1 MASNIGEIVAT
12 ATLDVAPF
20 QSNVG
25 RLKTY
30 LKGVDNSLK
39 AMENNFKG
47 AGKNVNNL
55 KSLLSQTGSALGS
68 YQKLLSSQSERYN
81 QLKASIGDVSAA
93 TAEQKQK
100 LVEAGASMTATA
112 AKVAELQ
119 NRYEQL
125 AKSMRQAYIDDSA
138 FTKFGKS
145 AQEIGNK
152 ISQAGQTVSG
162 FGSALTRGVTA
173 PIVAGA
179 GIVLKAAIDY
189 ESAFA
194 GVKKTVDETA
204 TVSYQKLSDG
214 IRQMAKE
221 LPASAVE
228 IANVAEVAGQLG
240 IKTEDILSFSRTM
253 IDMGESTNLSAEEA
267 ATAIAKIANIMGLTS
282 DEYSRFG
289 AAVVDL
295 GNNFATTE
303 KDIVEMTNRLA
314 AGGKL
319 AGLSTADILG
329 LATAMSSVGIEAE
342 AGGTAMTQT
351 LTAIGNAVSLT
362 GKGAADDLNLI
373 AKTAGMTSEEFQ
385 QAWKEKPVVALQS
398 FIKVL
403 QEAQDKGVNMNA
415 ILMQLGMTGV
425 RQSNML
431 KSLALASD
439 KMGAAVQRSNQAW
452 KENTA
457 LTNEANKR
465 YETTESQL
473 KMFKN
478 QLTDI
483 AIEFGGPLIKALR
496 SGLDAVKPWIAT
508 LSDLAKKFSSLSTEQ
523 QQNIIYWGLAA
534 AAIGPVLKILGG
546 GISVVGGFIKAIG
559 GISKGIG
566 ILSGSFKYLKDF
578 GGVAS
583 SLKAVAGS
591 AGAVETAV
599 AGATSST
606 GTFAGALGAL
616 ANPIGLLVGGSAL
629 LAAGLVYLGN
639 KKDEARIKTEEFG
652 SQLSDTAR
660 GELKNFQKT
669 VDETSAAVA
678 NFGTHAGD
686 AEKVSGAFKKLYDE
700 IVDGADKVNQ
710 RMAELG
716 SKWGLSEEDIAR
728 AQEKN
733 AQVVS
738 NTETMMN
745 QINDIYQRHN
755 GDASKFSQEEKEII
769 LNNQNE
775 MIKAK
780 LSMMD
785 LSAEQQKAALQAL
798 NGEVR
803 NLNETQLNHTKDVL
817 KKALDEEKRLYENS
831 KSELK
836 ELLAGKAIDQET
848 YNKKMQTLEANHTQ
862 TMEAL
867 GVKYYQVMQNLDA
880 KVKARTGQSWNY
892 WEEAKKVLEEYGLS
906 YEVIGQKAAEASRK
920 MGDSHSILAKYTSDM
935 SKETREANDAW
946 SLLVG
951 NINENGNFEVKSN
964 VKEVIGEATKSA
976 EGWEQFK
983 FIAKNADINSN
994 ARVTIAEALVESG
1007 KWSTMTLEEKQLIVQ
1022 NQAGLQ
1028 AIFDSES
1035 QLKIWN
1041 SMPAEVK
1048 ELLLKNADVMNKAE
1062 EASKALYNYEAL
1074 TPKQKE
1080 LLATDENFRNAVARS
1095 TDTLTTWN
1103 ATVPFTK
1110 DLKADPTSVLNN
1122 SQLSIDKILSWN
1134 MTSADTKSLDAVD
1147 NTGVAVGSAF
1157 LSVNSPKQESPI
1169 AINANDNTA
1178 EASQSA
1184 SSNVNAPYQASPI
1197 DINAVDLTGNPSSA
1211 ASAGVNAV
1219 KQNSPIDI
1227 NATNQT
1233 QGEANAA
1240 SNAVNAVKQNG
1251 PIGINAQDNTSSA
1264 VNSVWSGLMSLPAV
1278 KFIDI
1283 ITRHFTEQHAKG
1295 TDNHPGGLAT
1305 VNDQRGT
1312 LYKELI
1318 TLPDGTSF
1326 IPEGRNVVLPLP
1338 PGTKVLRAGK
1348 TRSLMNRLGIPNYE
1362 KGIGFEDTKISHLTR
1377 RFQELNARNR
1387 SSSYPKSTYSSG
1399 GFANHSADSSGK
1411 AIVTELVS
1419 LKESVEILLGKL
1431 LDKDSNTYLDGQV
1444 IAENSYRY
1452 QGNIMRREGI

>member
-1 MASNIGEIVAT
+1 MAGGTPLGQMYIELG
-12 ATLDVAPF
+12 LDVSKFNPTLNGAKNAVKYF
-20 QSNVG
+20 QSNVKA
-25 RLKTY
+25 L
-30 LKGVDNSLK
+30 DSSLK
-39 AMENNFKG
+39 NNGKNTDLLQAKYKTLGQAIEAQRKVLDQMKKSFDTLEPGTAKFDKAAAEIERENAKLVAMEGQLHRVQQALIAVGKENSFANRINKLGDSLIKG
-47 AGKNVNNL
+47 GDKIKTFGDNISSFGGKL
-55 KSLLSQTGSALGS
+55 TTGL
-68 YQKLLSSQSERYN
+68 
-81 QLKASIGDVSAA
+81 
-93 TAEQKQK
+93 
-100 LVEAGASMTATA
+100 
-112 AKVAELQ
+112 
-119 NRYEQL
+119 
-125 AKSMRQAYIDDSA
+125 
-138 FTKFGKS
+138 
-145 AQEIGNK
+145 
-152 ISQAGQTVSG
+152 
-162 FGSALTRGVTA
+162 TA
-173 PIVAGA
+173 PLVASVGL
-179 GIVLKAAIDY
+179 ITKAAIDY

-398 FIKVL
+398 FIKGL
-403 QEAQDKGVNMNA
+403 QEAQNKGVNMNA

-439 KMGAAVQRSNQAW
+439 KMGQAVDRSNKAW

-478 QLTDI
+478 QVTDL
-483 AIEFGGPLIKALR
+483 AIEFGGPLLKALR
-496 SGLDAVKPWIAT
+496 EGLKAGKPWIET
-508 LSDLAKKFSSLSTEQ
+508 LAKMAKQFSSMSEEQ
-523 QQNIIYWGLAA
+523 QRNILKWGALAA
-534 AAIGPVLKILGG
+534 GAGPALTILGKG
-546 GISVVGGFIKAIG
+546 LGIIGNLTKALG
-559 GISKGIG
+559 WLTKGTG
-566 ILSGSFKYLKDF
+566 KTVSGLSLMLKTFQAFRTTGNLTSAFQSASTGMASF
-578 GGVAS
+578 GTATAS
-583 SLKAVAGS
+583 AS
-591 AGAVETAV
+591 
-599 AGATSST
+599 SST
-606 GTFAGALGAL
+606 GLLGTSMSLL
-616 ANPIGLLVGGSAL
+616 ANPLGLIVGSLAL
-629 LAAGLVYLGN
+629 ATAGLVYLGN
-639 KKDEARIKTEEFG
+639 EKDKARIKTEEFG

-669 VDETSAAVA
+669 VDETSTAVA

-700 IVDGADKVNQ
+700 IVDGADKVNK

-716 SKWGLSEEDIAR
+716 SKWGLSEEDIAK

-755 GDASKFSQEEKEII
+755 GDASKFSREEKEII

-817 KKALDEEKRLYENS
+817 KKALDEEKKLYENS

-848 YNKKMQTLEANHTQ
+848 YNKKMQALEANHTQ

-1147 NTGVAVGSAF
+1147 NTGAAVGSAII
-1157 LSVNSPKQESPI
+1157 SVNSPRQEAPI
-1169 AINANDNTA
+1169 DLFATDQTGGVRNETSSAINAIKQYNPVDISAKNSTQGTVN
-1178 EASQSA
+1178 EVQS
-1184 SSNVNAPYQASPI
+1184 
-1197 DINAVDLTGNPSSA
+1197 
-1211 ASAGVNAV
+1211 GVNGIQDRTV
-1219 KQNSPIDI
+1219 
-1227 NATNQT
+1227 T
-1233 QGEANAA
+1233 
-1240 SNAVNAVKQNG
+1240 
-1251 PIGINAQDNTSSA
+1251 INAQDNASGVLAGIRSWID
-1264 VNSVWSGLMSLPAV
+1264 SVTGN
-1278 KFIDI
+1278 F
-1283 ITRHFTEQHAKG
+1283 FTTIFASQHAHG
-1295 TDNHPGGLAT
+1295 TNYHPGGLAV
-1305 VNDQRGT
+1305 VNDQRNSN
-1312 LYKELI
+1312 YKELV
-1318 TLPDGTSF
+1318 TLPDGRSF
-1326 IPEGRNVVLPLP
+1326 IPEGRNVLLPLP
-1338 PGTKVLRAGK
+1338 RGSKVLRADK
-1348 TRSLMNRLGIPNYE
+1348 TRRLMHEMGVPKYASGIGIPSDAKFLREMEQAQQNIVVQHQYTNKGQDTDKVVSEMRILRASME
-1362 KGIGFEDTKISHLTR
+1362 KILTAIL
-1377 RFQELNARNR
+1377 E
-1387 SSSYPKSTYSSG
+1387 KSP
-1399 GFANHSADSSGK
+1399 D
-1411 AIVTELVS
+1411 V
-1419 LKESVEILLGKL
+1419 
-1431 LDKDSNTYLDGQV
+1431 YLDNEIISRKTYEQHGA
-1444 IAENSYRY
+1444 IYA
-1452 QGNIMRREGI
+1452 REGI

>member
-1 MASNIGEIVAT
+1 MASNIGELVAT

-47 AGKNVNNL
+47 AGKNVSNL
-55 KSLLSQTGSALGS
+55 KSLMDQTGSALGN

-81 QLKASIGDVSAA
+81 QLKASIGDVSTA

-100 LVEAGASMTATA
+100 LVEASASMTATA

-125 AKSMRQAYIDDSA
+125 AGSMRRAYIDDSA
-138 FTKFGKS
+138 FTKFGKG
-145 AQEIGNK
+145 AQEVGNK
-152 ISQAGQTVSG
+152 ISQVGQTISG
-162 FGSALTRGVTA
+162 FGSALTKGVTA

-179 GIVLKAAIDY
+179 GLVVKAAIDY

-289 AAVVDL
+289 ASVVDL

-342 AGGTAMTQT
+342 AGGTAMVQT
-351 LTAIGNAVSLT
+351 LTGIGKAVSGV
-362 GKGAADDLNLI
+362 GKGAKEKLELI
-373 AKTAGMTSEEFQ
+373 AQIAGTTSESFS
-385 QAWKEKPVVALQS
+385 QAWKEKPAEALQS
-398 FIKVL
+398 FIKGL
-403 QEAQDKGVNMNA
+403 QKANDEGKNMDG
-415 ILMQLGMTGV
+415 ILSDLGMKGI
-425 RQSNML
+425 RQGNML

-439 KMGAAVQRSNQAW
+439 KMGAAVARSNQAW
-452 KENTA
+452 KDNTA

-473 KMFKN
+473 KMFRN
-478 QLTDI
+478 QLTDL
-483 AIEFGGPLIKALR
+483 AIEFGGPLVKALR
-496 SGLDAVKPWIAT
+496 SGLDAVKPWLSN

-523 QQNIIYWGLAA
+523 QQNIIKWGLMAA
-534 AAIGPVLKILGG
+534 ALGPALKILGG
-546 GISVVGGFIKAIG
+546 GVSVVGGFVKAIG
-559 GISKGIG
+559 GLSKGIG
-566 ILSGSFKYLKDF
+566 YLSGSIRYLKDF

-616 ANPIGLLVGGSAL
+616 ANPLGLIVGSIAL
-629 LAAGLVYLGN
+629 ATAGLVYLGN
-639 KKDEARIKTEEFG
+639 EKDKARIKTEEFG

-660 GELKNFQKT
+660 GELRSFQKT
-669 VDETSAAVA
+669 VDETSTAVA

-686 AEKVSGAFKKLYDE
+686 ADKVSGAFKKLYEE
-700 IVDGADKVNQ
+700 IATAADKTNK
-710 RMAELG
+710 RMEELG
-716 SKWGLSEEDIAR
+716 AKWGLSEDDIAKAKER
-728 AQEKN
+728 N
-733 AQVVS
+733 GQVVS
-738 NTETMMN
+738 NTEAMMN
-745 QINDIYQRHN
+745 QINEIYQRHN

-798 NGEVR
+798 NGDVR
-803 NLNETQLNHTKDVL
+803 SLNETQLKHTKDVL
-817 KKALDEEKRLYENS
+817 KQALDEEKKLYENS

-836 ELLAGKAIDQET
+836 ELLNGKAIDQET

-867 GVKYYQVMQNLDA
+867 GVKYYQVMKNLDE
-880 KVKARTGQSWNY
+880 KVKSRTGQSWNY

-906 YEVIGQKAAEASRK
+906 YEMIGQKAAVASQK

-951 NINENGNFEVKSN
+951 NINKNGNFEVKSN
-964 VKEVIGEATKSA
+964 VKEVIGEAAKSA
-976 EGWEQFK
+976 EGWEQLQ
-983 FIAKNADINSN
+983 FIAKTADINSN

-1007 KWSTMTLEEKQLIVQ
+1007 KWKDMTLEEKQVIVK
-1022 NQAGLQ
+1022 NQVGLQ

-1035 QLKIWN
+1035 HLKIWN

-1062 EASKALYNYEAL
+1062 EASKALYNYDAL

-1103 ATVPFTK
+1103 ATTPFTK
-1110 DLKADPTSVLNN
+1110 DLKADPTNVLNN
-1122 SQLSIDKILSWN
+1122 GQLSIDKITAWN
-1134 MTSADTKSLDAVD
+1134 FASAETKSLDAVD
-1147 NTGVAVGSAF
+1147 NTGVAVGSAIA
-1157 LSVNSPKQESPI
+1157 SVNSPKQE
-1169 AINANDNTA
+1169 A
-1178 EASQSA
+1178 
-1184 SSNVNAPYQASPI
+1184 
-1197 DINAVDLTGNPSSA
+1197 
-1211 ASAGVNAV
+1211 
-1219 KQNSPIDI
+1219 
-1227 NATNQT
+1227 
-1233 QGEANAA
+1233 
-1240 SNAVNAVKQNG
+1240 
-1251 PIGINAQDNTSSA
+1251 PIGINATDLTGPQSASASAGINAIRQNSPIGIDAANRTQGEVLAAGSA
-1264 VNSVWSGLMSLPAV
+1264 VNTIRQNSPIGISAQNQTSGGINSVWESLSYLPSF

-1283 ITRHFTEQHAKG
+1283 ITRYFTEHHAKG

-1338 PGTKVLRAGK
+1338 PGSKVMRAGK
-1348 TRSLMNRLGIPNYE
+1348 TRSLMNHLGIPNYE
-1362 KGIGFEDTKISHLTR
+1362 KGIGFEDTKISHLSR
-1377 RFQELNARNR
+1377 RIQSVNIRNSNRGYQTTAYAIDGYGNAG
-1387 SSSYPKSTYSSG
+1387 SG
-1399 GFANHSADSSGK
+1399 QAVVA
-1411 AIVTELVS
+1411 ELVS
-1419 LKESVEILLGKL
+1419 LKESVEYLLGKL
-1431 LDKDSNTYLDGQV
+1431 LDKDFNTYLDGQV
-1444 IAENSYRY
+1444 MAESSYRY
-1452 QGNIMRREGI
+1452 HGNIMRREGI

>member
-1 MASNIGEIVAT
+1 MAGGTPLGQMYIELG
-12 ATLDVAPF
+12 LDVSKFNPTLNGAKNAVKYF
-20 QSNVG
+20 QSNVKA
-25 RLKTY
+25 L
-30 LKGVDNSLK
+30 DSSLK
-39 AMENNFKG
+39 NNGKNTDLLQAKYRTLGQAIEAQRKVLDQMKKSFDTLEPGTAKFDKAAAEIERENAKLAAMEGQLHRVQQALIAVGKENSFANRINKLGDSLIKG
-47 AGKNVNNL
+47 GDKIKTFGDNISSFGGKL
-55 KSLLSQTGSALGS
+55 TTGL
-68 YQKLLSSQSERYN
+68 
-81 QLKASIGDVSAA
+81 
-93 TAEQKQK
+93 
-100 LVEAGASMTATA
+100 
-112 AKVAELQ
+112 
-119 NRYEQL
+119 
-125 AKSMRQAYIDDSA
+125 
-138 FTKFGKS
+138 
-145 AQEIGNK
+145 
-152 ISQAGQTVSG
+152 
-162 FGSALTRGVTA
+162 TA
-173 PIVAGA
+173 PLVASVGL
-179 GIVLKAAIDY
+179 ITKAAIDY

-398 FIKVL
+398 FIKGL
-403 QEAQDKGVNMNA
+403 QEAQNKGVNMNA

-439 KMGAAVQRSNQAW
+439 KMGQAVDRSNKAW

-478 QLTDI
+478 QVTDL
-483 AIEFGGPLIKALR
+483 AIEFGGPLLKALR
-496 SGLDAVKPWIAT
+496 EGLKAGKPWIET
-508 LSDLAKKFSSLSTEQ
+508 LAKMAKQFSSMSEEQ
-523 QQNIIYWGLAA
+523 QRNI
-534 AAIGPVLKILGG
+534 LKW
-546 GISVVGGFIKAIG
+546 
-559 GISKGIG
+559 
-566 ILSGSFKYLKDF
+566 
-578 GGVAS
+578 
-583 SLKAVAGS
+583 
-591 AGAVETAV
+591 
-599 AGATSST
+599 
-606 GTFAGALGAL
+606 GAL
-616 ANPIGLLVGGSAL
+616 AAGAGPALTILGKGLGIIGNLTKALGWLTKGTGKTVGGLSLMLKTFQAFRTTGNLTSAFQLASTGIASFGTATATASTSTSL
-629 LAAGLVYLGN
+629 LTTALGMLTSPLGLIVGGLSLATAAIVYLGN
-639 KKDEARIKTEEFG
+639 EKDKARIKTEEFG
-652 SQLSDTAR
+652 SQLSDTTR
-660 GELKNFQKT
+660 GELRNFQKT
-669 VDETSAAVA
+669 VDETSTAVA

-700 IVDGADKVNQ
+700 IVDGADKVNK

-716 SKWGLSEEDIAR
+716 SKWGLSEEDIAK

-755 GDASKFSQEEKEII
+755 GDASKFSREEKEII

-817 KKALDEEKRLYENS
+817 KKALDEEKKLYENS

-848 YNKKMQTLEANHTQ
+848 YNKKMQALEANHTQ

-892 WEEAKKVLEEYGLS
+892 WEEAKKVLEKYGLS

-1147 NTGVAVGSAF
+1147 NTGAAVGSAII
-1157 LSVNSPKQESPI
+1157 SVNSPRQEAPI
-1169 AINANDNTA
+1169 DLFATDQTGGVRNETSSAINAIKQYNPVDISAQNSTQGTVN
-1178 EASQSA
+1178 EVQS
-1184 SSNVNAPYQASPI
+1184 
-1197 DINAVDLTGNPSSA
+1197 
-1211 ASAGVNAV
+1211 GVNGIQDRTV
-1219 KQNSPIDI
+1219 
-1227 NATNQT
+1227 T
-1233 QGEANAA
+1233 
-1240 SNAVNAVKQNG
+1240 
-1251 PIGINAQDNTSSA
+1251 INAQDNASGVLAGIRSWID
-1264 VNSVWSGLMSLPAV
+1264 SVTGN
-1278 KFIDI
+1278 F
-1283 ITRHFTEQHAKG
+1283 FTTIFASQHAHG
-1295 TDNHPGGLAT
+1295 TNYHPGGLAV
-1305 VNDQRGT
+1305 VNDQRNSN
-1312 LYKELI
+1312 YKELV
-1318 TLPDGTSF
+1318 TLPDGRSF
-1326 IPEGRNVVLPLP
+1326 IPEGRNVLLPLP
-1338 PGTKVLRAGK
+1338 RGSKVLRADK
-1348 TRSLMNRLGIPNYE
+1348 TRRLMHEMGVPKYASGIGIPSDAKFLREMEQAQQNIVVQHQYTNKGQDTDKVVSEMRILRASME
-1362 KGIGFEDTKISHLTR
+1362 KILTAIL
-1377 RFQELNARNR
+1377 E
-1387 SSSYPKSTYSSG
+1387 KSP
-1399 GFANHSADSSGK
+1399 D
-1411 AIVTELVS
+1411 V
-1419 LKESVEILLGKL
+1419 
-1431 LDKDSNTYLDGQV
+1431 YLDNEIISRKTYEQHGA
-1444 IAENSYRY
+1444 IYA
-1452 QGNIMRREGI
+1452 REGI

>member
-1 MASNIGEIVAT
+1 MAGGTPLGQMYIELG
-12 ATLDVAPF
+12 LDVSKFNPTLNGAKNAVKYF
-20 QSNVG
+20 QSNVKALDSS
-25 RLKTY
+25 LKNNGKNTDLLQAKY
-30 LKGVDNSLK
+30 KTLGQAIEAQRKVLDQMKKSFDTLEPGTAKFDKAAAEIERENAKLK
-39 AMENNFKG
+39 AMEGQLHRVQQALIAVGKENSFANRINKLGDSLIKG
-47 AGKNVNNL
+47 GDKIKTFGDNISSFGGKL
-55 KSLLSQTGSALGS
+55 TTGL
-68 YQKLLSSQSERYN
+68 
-81 QLKASIGDVSAA
+81 
-93 TAEQKQK
+93 
-100 LVEAGASMTATA
+100 
-112 AKVAELQ
+112 
-119 NRYEQL
+119 
-125 AKSMRQAYIDDSA
+125 
-138 FTKFGKS
+138 
-145 AQEIGNK
+145 
-152 ISQAGQTVSG
+152 
-162 FGSALTRGVTA
+162 TA
-173 PIVAGA
+173 PLVASVGL
-179 GIVLKAAIDY
+179 ITKAAIDY

-319 AGLSTADILG
+319 AGLSAADILG

-398 FIKVL
+398 FIKGL

-439 KMGAAVQRSNQAW
+439 KMGQAVDRSNKAW

-478 QLTDI
+478 QVTDL
-483 AIEFGGPLIKALR
+483 AIEFGGPLLKALR
-496 SGLDAVKPWIAT
+496 EGLKAGKPWIET
-508 LSDLAKKFSSLSTEQ
+508 LAKMAKQFSSMSEEQ
-523 QQNIIYWGLAA
+523 QRNI
-534 AAIGPVLKILGG
+534 LKW
-546 GISVVGGFIKAIG
+546 
-559 GISKGIG
+559 
-566 ILSGSFKYLKDF
+566 
-578 GGVAS
+578 
-583 SLKAVAGS
+583 
-591 AGAVETAV
+591 
-599 AGATSST
+599 
-606 GTFAGALGAL
+606 GAL
-616 ANPIGLLVGGSAL
+616 AAGAGPALTILGKGLGIIGNLTKALGWLTKGTGKTVGGLSLMLKTFQAFRTTGNLTSAFQLASTGMASFGTATATASTSTSL
-629 LAAGLVYLGN
+629 LTTALGTLASPLGLIVGGLSLATAAIVYLGN
-639 KKDEARIKTEEFG
+639 EKDKARIKTEEFG
-652 SQLSDTAR
+652 SQLSDTTR
-660 GELKNFQKT
+660 GELRNFQKT
-669 VDETSAAVA
+669 VDETTTAVA

-700 IVDGADKVNQ
+700 IVDGADKVNK

-716 SKWGLSEEDIAR
+716 SKWGLSEEDIAK

-755 GDASKFSQEEKEII
+755 GDASKFSREEKEII

-817 KKALDEEKRLYENS
+817 KKALDEEKKLYENS

-848 YNKKMQTLEANHTQ
+848 YNKKMQALEANHTQ

-1147 NTGVAVGSAF
+1147 NTGAAVGSAII
-1157 LSVNSPKQESPI
+1157 SVNSPRQEAPI
-1169 AINANDNTA
+1169 DLFATDQTGGVRNETSSAINAIKQYNPVDISAKNSTQGTVN
-1178 EASQSA
+1178 EVQS
-1184 SSNVNAPYQASPI
+1184 
-1197 DINAVDLTGNPSSA
+1197 
-1211 ASAGVNAV
+1211 GVNGIQDRTV
-1219 KQNSPIDI
+1219 
-1227 NATNQT
+1227 T
-1233 QGEANAA
+1233 
-1240 SNAVNAVKQNG
+1240 
-1251 PIGINAQDNTSSA
+1251 INAQDNASGVLAGIRSWID
-1264 VNSVWSGLMSLPAV
+1264 SVTGN
-1278 KFIDI
+1278 F
-1283 ITRHFTEQHAKG
+1283 FTTIFASQHAHG
-1295 TDNHPGGLAT
+1295 TNYHPGGLAV
-1305 VNDQRGT
+1305 VNDQRNSN
-1312 LYKELI
+1312 YKELV
-1318 TLPDGTSF
+1318 TLPDGRSF
-1326 IPEGRNVVLPLP
+1326 IPEGRNVLLPLP
-1338 PGTKVLRAGK
+1338 RGSKVLRADK
-1348 TRSLMNRLGIPNYE
+1348 TRRLMHEMGVPKYASGIGIPSDAKFLREMEQAQQNIVVQHQYTNKGQDTDKVVSEMRILRASME
-1362 KGIGFEDTKISHLTR
+1362 KILTAIL
-1377 RFQELNARNR
+1377 E
-1387 SSSYPKSTYSSG
+1387 KSP
-1399 GFANHSADSSGK
+1399 D
-1411 AIVTELVS
+1411 V
-1419 LKESVEILLGKL
+1419 
-1431 LDKDSNTYLDGQV
+1431 YLDNEIISRKTYEQHGA
-1444 IAENSYRY
+1444 IYA
-1452 QGNIMRREGI
+1452 REGI

>member
-1 MASNIGEIVAT
+1 MASNIGELVAT

-47 AGKNVNNL
+47 AGKNVGNL
-55 KSLLSQTGSALGS
+55 KNLLSQTGSALSS
-68 YQKLLSSQSERYN
+68 YQKVLSSQSERYN
-81 QLKASIGDVSAA
+81 QLKASIGDVSTA

-100 LVEAGASMTATA
+100 LVEASASMTATA

-125 AKSMRQAYIDDSA
+125 ASSMRQAYIDDSA
-138 FTKFGKS
+138 FTKFGRG
-145 AQEIGNK
+145 AQEVGNK
-152 ISQAGQTVSG
+152 ISQVGQTVSG

-179 GIVLKAAIDY
+179 GLVVKAAIDY

-204 TVSYQKLSDG
+204 TVSYKNLSDG

-240 IKTEDILSFSRTM
+240 IKAEDILSFSRTM

-267 ATAIAKIANIMGLTS
+267 ATAIAKVANIMGLTS
-282 DEYSRFG
+282 DDYSRFG
-289 AAVVDL
+289 ASVVDL

-303 KDIVEMTNRLA
+303 KDIVMMANRLA

-319 AGLSTADILG
+319 AGLTAPEILG

-362 GKGAADDLNLI
+362 TKDSADDLALI
-373 AKTAGMTSEEFQ
+373 AKVAGTTSEEFQ
-385 QAWKEKPVVALQS
+385 QAWKEKPAEALQS
-398 FIKVL
+398 FIKGL
-403 QEAQDKGVNMNA
+403 NTAREKGANMDA
-415 ILMQLGMTGV
+415 ILMKLGMTGV
-425 RQSNML
+425 RQGNML
-431 KSLALASD
+431 KSLALSSD
-439 KMGAAVQRSNQAW
+439 KMSAAVNRSNQAW

-473 KMFKN
+473 KMFRN

-496 SGLDAVKPWIAT
+496 EGLNAAKPWIEN
-508 LSDLAKKFSSLSTEQ
+508 LSELAKKFSSLSTEQ
-523 QQNIIYWGLAA
+523 QQNILKWGLFAA
-534 AAIGPVLKILGG
+534 ALGPALKLLGG
-546 GISVVGGFIKAIG
+546 GISVIGGFVKAIG
-559 GISKGIG
+559 GLSKGIG
-566 ILSGSFKYLKDF
+566 FLSGSAKYLANLPV
-578 GGVAS
+578 GLNA
-583 SLKAVAGS
+583 LAGS
-591 AGAVETAV
+591 AGAAETAM
-599 AGATSST
+599 AGVST
-606 GTFAGALGAL
+606 GAGSLSGAFGAL
-616 ANPIGLLVGGSAL
+616 ANPLGLIVGSIALVT
-629 LAAGLVYLGN
+629 AGLVYLGN
-639 KKDEARIKTEEFG
+639 EKDKARIKTEEFG

-660 GELKNFQKT
+660 GELRSFQKT
-669 VDETSAAVA
+669 VDETVTAVA

-686 AEKVSGAFKKLYDE
+686 VEKVTGAFKKLYDE
-700 IVDGADKVNQ
+700 VAESAEKANK
-710 RMAELG
+710 RMEELG
-716 SKWGLSEEDIAR
+716 AKWGLSEEDIAR
-728 AQEKN
+728 AREKN
-733 AQVVS
+733 GQVVS
-738 NTETMMN
+738 NTEAMMN

-798 NGEVR
+798 NGEIG
-803 NLNETQLNHTKDVL
+803 NLNETQLKHTKDVL
-817 KKALDEEKRLYENS
+817 KQALDEEKTLYETS

-836 ELLAGKAIDQET
+836 ELLKGKAIDQET
-848 YNKKMQTLEANHTQ
+848 YNKKIQELEANHTQ

-867 GVKYYQVMQNLDA
+867 GTKYYQVMKTLDA
-880 KVKARTGQSWNY
+880 KVKARTGQNWNY
-892 WEEAKKVLEEYGLS
+892 WEEAKKALEEYGLS
-906 YEVIGQKAAEASRK
+906 YEAIGQKAAEASEK
-920 MGDSHSILAKYTSDM
+920 AGNSHSILAKYTSDM
-935 SKETREANDAW
+935 SKEVKEANDAW

-951 NINENGNFEVKSN
+951 NIDKNGNFEIKSN
-964 VKEVIGEATKSA
+964 VKEVIGEAAKSA
-976 EGWEQFK
+976 EGWEQLQ
-983 FIAKNADINSN
+983 FIAKTADINSN

-1028 AIFDSES
+1028 AIFDSENH
-1035 QLKIWN
+1035 LKIWN

-1062 EASKALYNYEAL
+1062 EASKALYNYDSL

-1080 LLATDENFRNAVARS
+1080 LLATDESFRTAVARS

-1103 ATVPFTK
+1103 ATTPFTK
-1110 DLKADPTSVLNN
+1110 DFKANPTDVLNN
-1122 SQLSIDKILSWN
+1122 GQLSIDKIMSWN
-1134 MTSADTKSLDAVD
+1134 LTNADTKSLDAVD
-1147 NTGVAVGSAF
+1147 NTAGAVASAL
-1157 LSVNSPKQESPI
+1157 LSVNSPKQETPI
-1169 AINANDNTA
+1169 SINATDQTGP
-1178 EASQSA
+1178 ESA
-1184 SSNVNAPYQASPI
+1184 S
-1197 DINAVDLTGNPSSA
+1197 
-1211 ASAGVNAV
+1211 ASAGINAI
-1219 KQNSPIDI
+1219 KQNFPIDI
-1227 NATNQT
+1227 NATNKT
-1233 QGEANAA
+1233 QGEANSADQ
-1240 SNAVNAVKQNG
+1240 SVNTVKQNS
-1251 PIGINAQDNTSSA
+1251 PISIRAQNNTQSAISS
-1264 VNSVWSGLMSLPAV
+1264 VLGGLASLPAI

-1283 ITRHFTEQHAKG
+1283 ITRHFTQRHAKG

-1312 LYKELI
+1312 LYKEMV

-1326 IPEGRNVVLPLP
+1326 IPHGRNVTLPLP
-1338 PGTKVLRAGK
+1338 PGSKVMRAGK

-1362 KGIGFEDTKISHLTR
+1362 NGIGFEDTKISHLSR
-1377 RFQELNARNR
+1377 RIGKVNEYRQQYDDRRVVQLLSELVRQ
-1387 SSSYPKSTYSSG
+1387 SSSQQNSTSQVGNVNYTLNWNGSNGEDPYSPEFIQRLMREFAFYTNQEG
-1399 GFANHSADSSGK
+1399 GR
-1411 AIVTELVS
+1411 LV
-1419 LKESVEILLGKL
+1419 
-1431 LDKDSNTYLDGQV
+1431 
-1444 IAENSYRY
+1444 
-1452 QGNIMRREGI
+1452 

>member
-1 MASNIGEIVAT
+1 MASNIGELVAT

-47 AGKNVNNL
+47 AGKNVGNL
-55 KSLLSQTGSALGS
+55 KNLLSQTGSALNS
-68 YQKLLSSQSERYN
+68 YQKILSSQSERYN
-81 QLKASIGDVSAA
+81 QLKASIGDVSTA

-100 LVEAGASMTATA
+100 LVEASASMTATA

-125 AKSMRQAYIDDSA
+125 ASSMRQAYIDDSA
-138 FTKFGKS
+138 FTKFGRG
-145 AQEIGNK
+145 AQEVGNK
-152 ISQAGQTVSG
+152 ISQVGQTISG

-179 GIVLKAAIDY
+179 GLVVKAAIDY

-204 TVSYQKLSDG
+204 TVSYKNLSDG

-240 IKTEDILSFSRTM
+240 IKAEDILSFSRTM

-267 ATAIAKIANIMGLTS
+267 ATAIAKVANIMGLTS
-282 DEYSRFG
+282 DDYSRFG
-289 AAVVDL
+289 ASVVDL

-303 KDIVEMTNRLA
+303 KDIVMMANRLA

-319 AGLSTADILG
+319 AGLTAPEILG

-362 GKGAADDLNLI
+362 TKDSADDLALI
-373 AKTAGMTSEEFQ
+373 AKVAGTTSEEFQ
-385 QAWKEKPVVALQS
+385 QAWKEKPAEALQS
-398 FIKVL
+398 FIKGL
-403 QEAQDKGVNMNA
+403 NTAREKGANMDA
-415 ILMQLGMTGV
+415 ILMKLGMTGV
-425 RQSNML
+425 RQGNML
-431 KSLALASD
+431 KSLALSSD
-439 KMGAAVQRSNQAW
+439 KMSAAVNRSNQAW

-473 KMFKN
+473 KMFRN

-496 SGLDAVKPWIAT
+496 EGLNAAKPWIEN
-508 LSDLAKKFSSLSTEQ
+508 LSELAKKFSSLSTEQ
-523 QQNIIYWGLAA
+523 QQNILKWGLFAA
-534 AAIGPVLKILGG
+534 ALGPALKLLGG
-546 GISVVGGFIKAIG
+546 GISVIGGFVKAIG
-559 GISKGIG
+559 GLSKGIG
-566 ILSGSFKYLKDF
+566 FLSGSAKYLANLPV
-578 GGVAS
+578 GLNA
-583 SLKAVAGS
+583 LAGS
-591 AGAVETAV
+591 AGAAETAM
-599 AGATSST
+599 AGVST
-606 GTFAGALGAL
+606 GAGSLSGAFGAL
-616 ANPIGLLVGGSAL
+616 ANPLGLIVGSIALVT
-629 LAAGLVYLGN
+629 AGLVYLGN
-639 KKDEARIKTEEFG
+639 EKDKARIKTEEFG

-660 GELKNFQKT
+660 GELRSFQKT
-669 VDETSAAVA
+669 VDETTTAVA

-686 AEKVSGAFKKLYDE
+686 VEKVTGTFKKLYDE
-700 IVDGADKVNQ
+700 VAESAEKANK
-710 RMAELG
+710 RMEELG
-716 SKWGLSEEDIAR
+716 AKWGLSEEDIAR
-728 AQEKN
+728 AREKN
-733 AQVVS
+733 GQVVS
-738 NTETMMN
+738 NTEAMMN

-798 NGEVR
+798 NGEIG
-803 NLNETQLNHTKDVL
+803 NLNETQLKHTKDVL
-817 KKALDEEKRLYENS
+817 KQALDEEKTLYETS

-836 ELLAGKAIDQET
+836 ELLKGKAIDQET
-848 YNKKMQTLEANHTQ
+848 YNKKIQELEANHTQ

-867 GVKYYQVMQNLDA
+867 GTKYYQVMKTLDA

-892 WEEAKKVLEEYGLS
+892 WEEAKKALEEYGLS
-906 YEVIGQKAAEASRK
+906 YEAIGQKAAEASEK
-920 MGDSHSILAKYTSDM
+920 AGNSHSILAKYTSDM
-935 SKETREANDAW
+935 SKEVKEANDAW

-951 NINENGNFEVKSN
+951 NIDKNGNFEIKSN
-964 VKEVIGEATKSA
+964 VKEVIGEAAKSA
-976 EGWEQFK
+976 EGWEQLQ
-983 FIAKNADINSN
+983 FIAKTADINSN

-1028 AIFDSES
+1028 AIFDSENH
-1035 QLKIWN
+1035 LKIWN

-1062 EASKALYNYEAL
+1062 EASKALYNYDSL

-1080 LLATDENFRNAVARS
+1080 LLATDESFRTAVARS

-1103 ATVPFTK
+1103 ATTPFTK
-1110 DLKADPTSVLNN
+1110 DFKANPTDVLNN
-1122 SQLSIDKILSWN
+1122 GQLSIDKIMSWN
-1134 MTSADTKSLDAVD
+1134 LTNADTKSLDAVD
-1147 NTGVAVGSAF
+1147 NTAGAVASAL
-1157 LSVNSPKQESPI
+1157 LSVNSPKQETPI
-1169 AINANDNTA
+1169 SINATDQTGP
-1178 EASQSA
+1178 ESA
-1184 SSNVNAPYQASPI
+1184 SASAGINAIKQNFPI
-1197 DINAVDLTGNPSSA
+1197 DINATNKTQGEANSA
-1211 ASAGVNAV
+1211 DQSVNAV
-1219 KQNSPIDI
+1219 KQNSPISI
-1227 NATNQT
+1227 RAQNNT
-1233 QGEANAA
+1233 QSA
-1240 SNAVNAVKQNG
+1240 
-1251 PIGINAQDNTSSA
+1251 ISS
-1264 VNSVWSGLMSLPAV
+1264 VLGGLASLPAI

-1283 ITRHFTEQHAKG
+1283 ITRHFTQRHAKG

-1312 LYKELI
+1312 LYKEMV

-1326 IPEGRNVVLPLP
+1326 IPHGRNVTLPLP
-1338 PGTKVLRAGK
+1338 PGSKVMRAGK

-1362 KGIGFEDTKISHLTR
+1362 NGIGFEDTKISHLSR
-1377 RFQELNARNR
+1377 RIGKVNEYRQQYDDRRVVQLLSELVRQ
-1387 SSSYPKSTYSSG
+1387 SSSQQNSTSQVGNVNYTLNWNGSNGEDPYSPEFIQRLMREFAYYTNQEG
-1399 GFANHSADSSGK
+1399 GR
-1411 AIVTELVS
+1411 LV
-1419 LKESVEILLGKL
+1419 
-1431 LDKDSNTYLDGQV
+1431 
-1444 IAENSYRY
+1444 
-1452 QGNIMRREGI
+1452 

>member
-1 MASNIGEIVAT
+1 MAGGTPLGQMYIELG
-12 ATLDVAPF
+12 LDVSKFNPTLNGAKNAVKYF
-20 QSNVG
+20 QSNVKA
-25 RLKTY
+25 L
-30 LKGVDNSLK
+30 DSSLK
-39 AMENNFKG
+39 NNGKNTDLLQAKYKTLGKAIEAQRKVLEQMKNSFDTLEPGTAKFDKAAAEIERENAKLAAMEGQLHRVQQALIAVGKENSFANRINKLGDSLIKG
-47 AGKNVNNL
+47 GDKIKTFGDNISSFGGKL
-55 KSLLSQTGSALGS
+55 TTGL
-68 YQKLLSSQSERYN
+68 
-81 QLKASIGDVSAA
+81 
-93 TAEQKQK
+93 
-100 LVEAGASMTATA
+100 
-112 AKVAELQ
+112 
-119 NRYEQL
+119 
-125 AKSMRQAYIDDSA
+125 
-138 FTKFGKS
+138 
-145 AQEIGNK
+145 
-152 ISQAGQTVSG
+152 
-162 FGSALTRGVTA
+162 TA
-173 PIVAGA
+173 PLVASVGL
-179 GIVLKAAIDY
+179 ITKAAIDY

-398 FIKVL
+398 FIKGL

-439 KMGAAVQRSNQAW
+439 KMGQAVDRSNKAW

-478 QLTDI
+478 QVTDL
-483 AIEFGGPLIKALR
+483 AIEFGGALLKALR
-496 SGLDAVKPWIAT
+496 EGLKAGKPWIET
-508 LSDLAKKFSSLSTEQ
+508 LAKMAKQFSSMSEEQ
-523 QQNIIYWGLAA
+523 QRNI
-534 AAIGPVLKILGG
+534 LKW
-546 GISVVGGFIKAIG
+546 
-559 GISKGIG
+559 
-566 ILSGSFKYLKDF
+566 
-578 GGVAS
+578 
-583 SLKAVAGS
+583 
-591 AGAVETAV
+591 
-599 AGATSST
+599 
-606 GTFAGALGAL
+606 GAL
-616 ANPIGLLVGGSAL
+616 AAGAGPALTILGKGLGIIGNLTKALGWLTKGTGKTVGGLSLMLKTFQAFRTTGNLTSAFQLASTGMASFGTATATASTSTSL
-629 LAAGLVYLGN
+629 LTTALGTLASPLGLIVGGLSLATAAIVYLGN
-639 KKDEARIKTEEFG
+639 EKDKARIKTEEFG
-652 SQLSDTAR
+652 SQLSDTTR
-660 GELKNFQKT
+660 GELRNFQKT
-669 VDETSAAVA
+669 VDETTTAVA

-700 IVDGADKVNQ
+700 IVDGADKVNK

-716 SKWGLSEEDIAR
+716 SKWGLSEEDIAK

-755 GDASKFSQEEKEII
+755 GDASKFSREEKEII

-817 KKALDEEKRLYENS
+817 KKALDEEKKLYENS

-848 YNKKMQTLEANHTQ
+848 YNKKMQALEANHTQ

-880 KVKARTGQSWNY
+880 KVKARTGQNWNY

-1007 KWSTMTLEEKQLIVQ
+1007 KWSTMSLEEKQLIVQ

-1147 NTGVAVGSAF
+1147 NTGAAVGSAII
-1157 LSVNSPKQESPI
+1157 SVNSPRQEAPI
-1169 AINANDNTA
+1169 DLFATDQTGGVRNETSSAINAIKQYNPVDISAQNSTQGTVN
-1178 EASQSA
+1178 EVQS
-1184 SSNVNAPYQASPI
+1184 
-1197 DINAVDLTGNPSSA
+1197 
-1211 ASAGVNAV
+1211 GVNGIQDRTV
-1219 KQNSPIDI
+1219 
-1227 NATNQT
+1227 T
-1233 QGEANAA
+1233 
-1240 SNAVNAVKQNG
+1240 
-1251 PIGINAQDNTSSA
+1251 INAQDNASGVLAGIRSWID
-1264 VNSVWSGLMSLPAV
+1264 SVTGN
-1278 KFIDI
+1278 F
-1283 ITRHFTEQHAKG
+1283 FTTIFASQHAHG
-1295 TDNHPGGLAT
+1295 TNYHPGGLAV
-1305 VNDQRGT
+1305 VNDQRNSN
-1312 LYKELI
+1312 YKELV
-1318 TLPDGTSF
+1318 TLPDGRSF
-1326 IPEGRNVVLPLP
+1326 IPEGRNVLLPLP
-1338 PGTKVLRAGK
+1338 RGSKVLRADK
-1348 TRSLMNRLGIPNYE
+1348 TRRLMHEMGVPKYASGIGIPSDAKFLREMEQAQQNIVVQHQYTNKGQDTDKVVSEMRILRASME
-1362 KGIGFEDTKISHLTR
+1362 KILTAIL
-1377 RFQELNARNR
+1377 E
-1387 SSSYPKSTYSSG
+1387 KSP
-1399 GFANHSADSSGK
+1399 D
-1411 AIVTELVS
+1411 V
-1419 LKESVEILLGKL
+1419 
-1431 LDKDSNTYLDGQV
+1431 YLDNEIISRKTYEQHGA
-1444 IAENSYRY
+1444 IYA
-1452 QGNIMRREGI
+1452 REGI

>member
-1 MASNIGEIVAT
+1 MAGGTPLGQMYIELG
-12 ATLDVAPF
+12 LDVSKFNPTLNGAKNAVKYF
-20 QSNVG
+20 QSNVKS
-25 RLKTY
+25 L
-30 LKGVDNSLK
+30 DSSLK
-39 AMENNFKG
+39 NNGKNTDLLQAKYKTLGQAIEAQKSVLDQMKKSFDALEPGTAKFDKAAAEIERENAKLAAMEGQLHRVKE
-47 AGKNVNNL
+47 ALVAVGKEN
-55 KSLLSQTGSALGS
+55 SFA
-68 YQKLLSSQSERYN
+68 
-81 QLKASIGDVSAA
+81 
-93 TAEQKQK
+93 
-100 LVEAGASMTATA
+100 
-112 AKVAELQ
+112 
-119 NRYEQL
+119 NR
-125 AKSMRQAYIDDSA
+125 IN
-138 FTKFGKS
+138 KFGDGLIKS
-145 AQEIGNK
+145 GDK
-152 ISQAGQTVSG
+152 IKT
-162 FGSALTRGVTA
+162 FGDNISSLGGKLTTGLTA
-173 PIVAGA
+173 PLIASVGL
-179 GIVLKAAIDY
+179 VTKAAIDY

-204 TVSYQKLSDG
+204 TVSYKNLSDG

-303 KDIVEMTNRLA
+303 RDIVEMTNRLA

-398 FIKVL
+398 FIKGL
-403 QEAQDKGVNMNA
+403 QEAQNKGVNMNA

-439 KMGAAVQRSNQAW
+439 KMGDAVDRSNKAW

-478 QLTDI
+478 QVTDL
-483 AIEFGGPLIKALR
+483 AIEFGGPLLKALR
-496 SGLDAVKPWIAT
+496 EGLTAAKPWIDT
-508 LSDLAKKFSSLSTEQ
+508 LAKMAKQFSSMSEEQ
-523 QQNIIYWGLAA
+523 QRN
-534 AAIGPVLKILGG
+534 VLKWAALTAGAGPALSILGKG
-546 GISVVGGFIKAIG
+546 LGIIGNLTKALGWLTKGTGKAVGGMSLMLKTFQAFRTTGNLSSAFNLASG
-559 GISKGIG
+559 G
-566 ILSGSFKYLKDF
+566 
-578 GGVAS
+578 
-583 SLKAVAGS
+583 AVALGNATAS
-591 AGAVETAV
+591 AST
-599 AGATSST
+599 ST
-606 GTFAGALGAL
+606 GLLTTSMGTL
-616 ANPIGLLVGGSAL
+616 ANPLGLIVGGL
-629 LAAGLVYLGN
+629 GLTTAALVYLGN
-639 KKDEARIKTEEFG
+639 EKDKARIKTEEFG

-660 GELKNFQKT
+660 GELRSFQKT
-669 VDETSAAVA
+669 VDETSTAVA

-686 AEKVSGAFKKLYDE
+686 AEKVSGAFKKLYEE
-700 IVDGADKVNQ
+700 IAAAADKTNK
-710 RMAELG
+710 RMEELG
-716 SKWGLSEEDIAR
+716 AKWGLSEEDIAKAKER
-728 AQEKN
+728 N
-733 AQVVS
+733 GQVVS
-738 NTETMMN
+738 NTESMMN
-745 QINDIYQRHN
+745 QINEIYQRHN

-798 NGEVR
+798 NGDVR
-803 NLNETQLNHTKDVL
+803 SLNETQLKHTKDVL
-817 KKALDEEKRLYENS
+817 KQALDEEKKLYENS

-836 ELLAGKAIDQET
+836 ELLDGKAIDQET
-848 YNKKMQTLEANHTQ
+848 YNKKLQALEANHTQ

-867 GVKYYQVMQNLDA
+867 GSKYYQVMQNLDA

-906 YEVIGQKAAEASRK
+906 YEEIGKKAAEASQK
-920 MGDSHSILAKYTSDM
+920 VGNSHSILAKYTSEM
-935 SKETREANDAW
+935 SKEVKEANDAW

-951 NINENGNFEVKSN
+951 NIDKNGNFQVKSN
-964 VKEVIGEATKSA
+964 VKEVIGEAAKSA
-976 EGWEQFK
+976 EGWEQLQ
-983 FIAKNADINSN
+983 FIAKTADINSN

-1007 KWSTMTLEEKQLIVQ
+1007 KWKDMTLEEKQVIVK

-1035 QLKIWN
+1035 HLKIWN

-1062 EASKALYNYEAL
+1062 EASKALYNYDAL

-1103 ATVPFTK
+1103 ATTPFTK
-1110 DLKADPTSVLNN
+1110 DLKADPTNVLNN
-1122 SQLSIDKILSWN
+1122 GQLSIDKITAWN
-1134 MTSADTKSLDAVD
+1134 FASAETKSLDAVD
-1147 NTGVAVGSAF
+1147 NTSAAVGSAI
-1157 LSVNSPKQESPI
+1157 LSVNSPKQETPI
-1169 AINANDNTA
+1169 NLFAADQTGGVRNETSGAINAIKQYDP
-1178 EASQSA
+1178 
-1184 SSNVNAPYQASPI
+1184 VNILAKNGTNGTVSE
-1197 DINAVDLTGNPSSA
+1197 VKS
-1211 ASAGVNAV
+1211 GVNGIQDKTV
-1219 KQNSPIDI
+1219 
-1227 NATNQT
+1227 T
-1233 QGEANAA
+1233 
-1240 SNAVNAVKQNG
+1240 
-1251 PIGINAQDNTSSA
+1251 INAQDNASGVLSGIKSWI
-1264 VNSVWSGLMSLPAV
+1264 NSVTGN
-1278 KFIDI
+1278 F
-1283 ITRHFTEQHAKG
+1283 FTNIFASKHAHG
-1295 TDNHPGGLAT
+1295 TNYHPGGLAI
-1305 VNDQRGT
+1305 VNDQRNSN
-1312 LYKELI
+1312 YKEMV
-1318 TLPDGTSF
+1318 TLPNGRSF
-1326 IPEGRNVVLPLP
+1326 IPQGRDVLLPLP
-1338 PGTKVLRAGK
+1338 RGSKVLRADK
-1348 TRSLMNRLGIPNYE
+1348 TRRLMREMGVPKYASGIGIPSDAKFLREMEQAQRNITIQTTSVQN
-1362 KGIGFEDTKISHLTR
+1362 GQDTDKVVSEMRIL
-1377 RFQELNARNR
+1377 R
-1387 SSSYPKSTYSSG
+1387 SSLEKILTAILEKSS
-1399 GFANHSADSSGK
+1399 D
-1411 AIVTELVS
+1411 V
-1419 LKESVEILLGKL
+1419 
-1431 LDKDSNTYLDGQV
+1431 YLDNDIISRKTYEQHGA
-1444 IAENSYRY
+1444 IYA
-1452 QGNIMRREGI
+1452 REGI

>member
-1 MASNIGEIVAT
+1 MAGGTPLGQMYIELG
-12 ATLDVAPF
+12 LDVSKFNPTLNGAKNAVKYF
-20 QSNVG
+20 QSNVKA
-25 RLKTY
+25 L
-30 LKGVDNSLK
+30 DSSLK
-39 AMENNFKG
+39 NNGKNTDLLQAKYKTLGQAIEAQRKVLDQMKKSFDTLEPGTAKFDKAAAEIERENAKLAAMEGQLHKVQQALIAVGKENSFANRINKLGDSLIKG
-47 AGKNVNNL
+47 GDKIKTFGDNISSFGGKL
-55 KSLLSQTGSALGS
+55 TTGL
-68 YQKLLSSQSERYN
+68 
-81 QLKASIGDVSAA
+81 
-93 TAEQKQK
+93 
-100 LVEAGASMTATA
+100 
-112 AKVAELQ
+112 
-119 NRYEQL
+119 
-125 AKSMRQAYIDDSA
+125 
-138 FTKFGKS
+138 
-145 AQEIGNK
+145 
-152 ISQAGQTVSG
+152 
-162 FGSALTRGVTA
+162 TA
-173 PIVAGA
+173 PLVASVGL
-179 GIVLKAAIDY
+179 ITKAAIDY

-398 FIKVL
+398 FIKGL

-439 KMGAAVQRSNQAW
+439 KMGQAVDRSNKAW

-478 QLTDI
+478 QVTDL
-483 AIEFGGPLIKALR
+483 AIEFGGPLLKALR
-496 SGLDAVKPWIAT
+496 EGLKAGKPWIET
-508 LSDLAKKFSSLSTEQ
+508 LAKMAKQFSSMSEEQ
-523 QQNIIYWGLAA
+523 QRNI
-534 AAIGPVLKILGG
+534 LKW
-546 GISVVGGFIKAIG
+546 
-559 GISKGIG
+559 
-566 ILSGSFKYLKDF
+566 
-578 GGVAS
+578 
-583 SLKAVAGS
+583 
-591 AGAVETAV
+591 
-599 AGATSST
+599 
-606 GTFAGALGAL
+606 GAL
-616 ANPIGLLVGGSAL
+616 AAGAGPALTILGKGLGIIGNLTKALGWLTKGTGKTVGGLSLMLKTFQAFRTTGNLISAFQLASTGMASFGTATATASTSTSL
-629 LAAGLVYLGN
+629 LTTTLGTLASPLGLIVGGLSLATAAIVYLGN
-639 KKDEARIKTEEFG
+639 EKDKARIKTEEFG
-652 SQLSDTAR
+652 SQLSDTTR
-660 GELKNFQKT
+660 GELRNFQKT
-669 VDETSAAVA
+669 VDETSTAVA

-700 IVDGADKVNQ
+700 IVDGADKVNK

-716 SKWGLSEEDIAR
+716 SKWGLSEEDIAK

-755 GDASKFSQEEKEII
+755 GDASKFSREEKEII

-817 KKALDEEKRLYENS
+817 EKALDEEKKLYENS

-848 YNKKMQTLEANHTQ
+848 YNKKMQALEANHTQ

-906 YEVIGQKAAEASRK
+906 YEEIGKKAAEASQK
-920 MGDSHSILAKYTSDM
+920 VGNSHSILANYTSEM
-935 SKETREANDAW
+935 SKEVKEANDAW

-951 NINENGNFEVKSN
+951 NIDKNGNFQVKSN

-1147 NTGVAVGSAF
+1147 NTGAAVGSAII
-1157 LSVNSPKQESPI
+1157 SVNSPRQEAPI
-1169 AINANDNTA
+1169 DLFATDQTGGVRNETSSAINAIKQYNPVDISAKNSTQGTVN
-1178 EASQSA
+1178 EVQS
-1184 SSNVNAPYQASPI
+1184 
-1197 DINAVDLTGNPSSA
+1197 
-1211 ASAGVNAV
+1211 GVNGIQDRTV
-1219 KQNSPIDI
+1219 
-1227 NATNQT
+1227 T
-1233 QGEANAA
+1233 
-1240 SNAVNAVKQNG
+1240 
-1251 PIGINAQDNTSSA
+1251 INAQDNASGVLAGIRSWID
-1264 VNSVWSGLMSLPAV
+1264 SVTGN
-1278 KFIDI
+1278 F
-1283 ITRHFTEQHAKG
+1283 FTTIFASQHAHG
-1295 TDNHPGGLAT
+1295 TNYHPGGLAV
-1305 VNDQRGT
+1305 VNDQRNSN
-1312 LYKELI
+1312 YKELV
-1318 TLPDGTSF
+1318 TLPDGRSF
-1326 IPEGRNVVLPLP
+1326 IPEGRNVLLPLP
-1338 PGTKVLRAGK
+1338 RGSKVLRADK
-1348 TRSLMNRLGIPNYE
+1348 TRRLMHEMGVPKYASGIGIPSDAKFLREMEQAQQNIVVQHQYTNKGQDTDKVVSEMRILRASME
-1362 KGIGFEDTKISHLTR
+1362 KILTAIL
-1377 RFQELNARNR
+1377 E
-1387 SSSYPKSTYSSG
+1387 KSP
-1399 GFANHSADSSGK
+1399 D
-1411 AIVTELVS
+1411 V
-1419 LKESVEILLGKL
+1419 
-1431 LDKDSNTYLDGQV
+1431 YLDNEIISRKTYEQHGA
-1444 IAENSYRY
+1444 IYA
-1452 QGNIMRREGI
+1452 REGI

>member
-1 MASNIGEIVAT
+1 MAGGTPLGQMYIELG
-12 ATLDVAPF
+12 LDVSKFNPTLNGAKNAVKYF
-20 QSNVG
+20 QSNVKA
-25 RLKTY
+25 L
-30 LKGVDNSLK
+30 DSSLK
-39 AMENNFKG
+39 NNGKNTDLLQAKYKTLGQAIEAQRKVLDQMKKSFDTLEPGTAKFDKAAAEIERENAKLAAMEGQLHRVQQALIAVGKENSFANRINKLGDSLIKG
-47 AGKNVNNL
+47 GDKIKTFGDNISSFGGKL
-55 KSLLSQTGSALGS
+55 TTGL
-68 YQKLLSSQSERYN
+68 
-81 QLKASIGDVSAA
+81 
-93 TAEQKQK
+93 
-100 LVEAGASMTATA
+100 
-112 AKVAELQ
+112 
-119 NRYEQL
+119 
-125 AKSMRQAYIDDSA
+125 
-138 FTKFGKS
+138 
-145 AQEIGNK
+145 
-152 ISQAGQTVSG
+152 
-162 FGSALTRGVTA
+162 TA
-173 PIVAGA
+173 PLVASVGL
-179 GIVLKAAIDY
+179 ITKAAIDY

-398 FIKVL
+398 FIKGL

-439 KMGAAVQRSNQAW
+439 KMGQAVDRSNKAW

-478 QLTDI
+478 QVTDL
-483 AIEFGGPLIKALR
+483 AIEFGGPLLKALR
-496 SGLDAVKPWIAT
+496 EGLKAGKPWIET
-508 LSDLAKKFSSLSTEQ
+508 LAKMAKQFSSMSEEQ
-523 QQNIIYWGLAA
+523 QRNILKWGALAA
-534 AAIGPVLKILGG
+534 GAGPALTILGKG
-546 GISVVGGFIKAIG
+546 LGIIGNLTKALGWLTKGTGKTVGG
-559 GISKGIG
+559 
-566 ILSGSFKYLKDF
+566 LSLMLKTFQAFRTTGNLTSAFQLASTGMASF
-578 GGVAS
+578 GTATAS
-583 SLKAVAGS
+583 AS
-591 AGAVETAV
+591 
-599 AGATSST
+599 SST
-606 GTFAGALGAL
+606 GLLGTSMSLL
-616 ANPIGLLVGGSAL
+616 ANPLGLIVGSLAL
-629 LAAGLVYLGN
+629 ATAGLVYLGN
-639 KKDEARIKTEEFG
+639 EKDKARIKTEEFG

-660 GELKNFQKT
+660 GELRNFQKT
-669 VDETSAAVA
+669 VDETSTAVA

-700 IVDGADKVNQ
+700 IVDGADKVNK

-716 SKWGLSEEDIAR
+716 SKWGLSEEDIAK

-745 QINDIYQRHN
+745 QINEIYQRHN

-780 LSMMD
+780 LKMMS
-785 LSAEQQKAALQAL
+785 LSEEQQTAALQAL
-798 NGEVR
+798 NGKISS
-803 NLNETQLNHTKDVL
+803 LNETQLKHTRDVL
-817 KKALDEEKRLYENS
+817 KQAMDEEKKLYETS
-831 KSELK
+831 KGEWK
-836 ELLAGKAIDQET
+836 ELLDGKAIDQET
-848 YNKKMQTLEANHTQ
+848 YNKKIQELEAKHTQ

-983 FIAKNADINSN
+983 FIAKNANINSN

-1062 EASKALYNYEAL
+1062 EASKALYNYDAL

-1147 NTGVAVGSAF
+1147 NTGAAVGSAII
-1157 LSVNSPKQESPI
+1157 SVNSPRQEAPI
-1169 AINANDNTA
+1169 DLFATDQTGGVRNETSSAINAIKQYNPVDISAQNSTQGTVN
-1178 EASQSA
+1178 EVQS
-1184 SSNVNAPYQASPI
+1184 
-1197 DINAVDLTGNPSSA
+1197 
-1211 ASAGVNAV
+1211 GVNGIQDRTV
-1219 KQNSPIDI
+1219 
-1227 NATNQT
+1227 T
-1233 QGEANAA
+1233 
-1240 SNAVNAVKQNG
+1240 
-1251 PIGINAQDNTSSA
+1251 INAQDNASGVLSGIRSWID
-1264 VNSVWSGLMSLPAV
+1264 SVTGN
-1278 KFIDI
+1278 F
-1283 ITRHFTEQHAKG
+1283 FTTIFASQHAHG
-1295 TDNHPGGLAT
+1295 TNYHPGGLAV
-1305 VNDQRGT
+1305 VNDQRNSN
-1312 LYKELI
+1312 YKELV
-1318 TLPDGTSF
+1318 TLPDGRSF
-1326 IPEGRNVVLPLP
+1326 IPEGRNVLLPLP
-1338 PGTKVLRAGK
+1338 RGSKVLRADK
-1348 TRSLMNRLGIPNYE
+1348 TRRLMHEMGVPKYASGIGIPSDAKFLREMEQAQQNIVVQHQYTNKGQDTDKVVSEMRILRASME
-1362 KGIGFEDTKISHLTR
+1362 KILTAIL
-1377 RFQELNARNR
+1377 E
-1387 SSSYPKSTYSSG
+1387 KSP
-1399 GFANHSADSSGK
+1399 D
-1411 AIVTELVS
+1411 V
-1419 LKESVEILLGKL
+1419 
-1431 LDKDSNTYLDGQV
+1431 YLDNEIISRKTYEQHGA
-1444 IAENSYRY
+1444 IYA
-1452 QGNIMRREGI
+1452 REGI

>member
-1 MASNIGEIVAT
+1 MAGGTPLGQMYIELG
-12 ATLDVAPF
+12 LDVSKFNPTLNGAKNAVKYF
-20 QSNVG
+20 QSNVKA
-25 RLKTY
+25 L
-30 LKGVDNSLK
+30 DSSLK
-39 AMENNFKG
+39 NNGKNTDLLQAKYKTLGQAIEAQRKVLDQMKKSFDTLEPGTAKFDKAAAEIERENAKLAAMEGQLHRVQQALIAVGKENSFANRINKLGDSLIKG
-47 AGKNVNNL
+47 GDKIKTFGDNISSFGGKL
-55 KSLLSQTGSALGS
+55 TTGL
-68 YQKLLSSQSERYN
+68 
-81 QLKASIGDVSAA
+81 
-93 TAEQKQK
+93 
-100 LVEAGASMTATA
+100 
-112 AKVAELQ
+112 
-119 NRYEQL
+119 
-125 AKSMRQAYIDDSA
+125 
-138 FTKFGKS
+138 
-145 AQEIGNK
+145 
-152 ISQAGQTVSG
+152 
-162 FGSALTRGVTA
+162 TA
-173 PIVAGA
+173 PLVASVGL
-179 GIVLKAAIDY
+179 ITKAAIDY

-398 FIKVL
+398 FIKGL
-403 QEAQDKGVNMNA
+403 QEAQNKGVNMNA

-439 KMGAAVQRSNQAW
+439 KMGQAVDRSNKAW

-478 QLTDI
+478 QVTDL
-483 AIEFGGPLIKALR
+483 AIEFGGPLLKALR
-496 SGLDAVKPWIAT
+496 EGLKAGKPWIET
-508 LSDLAKKFSSLSTEQ
+508 LAKMAKQFSSMSEEQ
-523 QQNIIYWGLAA
+523 QRNILKWGALAA
-534 AAIGPVLKILGG
+534 GAGPALTILGKG
-546 GISVVGGFIKAIG
+546 LGIIGNLTKALG
-559 GISKGIG
+559 WLTKGTG
-566 ILSGSFKYLKDF
+566 KTVSGLSLMLKTFQAFRTTGNLTSAFQSASTGMASF
-578 GGVAS
+578 GTATAS
-583 SLKAVAGS
+583 AS
-591 AGAVETAV
+591 
-599 AGATSST
+599 SST
-606 GTFAGALGAL
+606 GLLGTSMSLL
-616 ANPIGLLVGGSAL
+616 ANPLGLIVGSLAL
-629 LAAGLVYLGN
+629 ATAGLVYLGN
-639 KKDEARIKTEEFG
+639 EKDKARIKTEEFG

-669 VDETSAAVA
+669 VDETSTAVA

-700 IVDGADKVNQ
+700 IVDGADKVNK

-716 SKWGLSEEDIAR
+716 SKWGLSEEDIAK

-755 GDASKFSQEEKEII
+755 GDASKFSREEKEII

-817 KKALDEEKRLYENS
+817 KKALDEEKKLYENS

-848 YNKKMQTLEANHTQ
+848 YNKKMQALEANHTQ

-1147 NTGVAVGSAF
+1147 NTGAAVGSAII
-1157 LSVNSPKQESPI
+1157 SVNSPRQEAPI
-1169 AINANDNTA
+1169 DLFATDQTGGVRNETSSAINAIKQYNPVDISAKNSTQGTVN
-1178 EASQSA
+1178 EVQS
-1184 SSNVNAPYQASPI
+1184 
-1197 DINAVDLTGNPSSA
+1197 
-1211 ASAGVNAV
+1211 GVNGIQDRTV
-1219 KQNSPIDI
+1219 
-1227 NATNQT
+1227 T
-1233 QGEANAA
+1233 
-1240 SNAVNAVKQNG
+1240 
-1251 PIGINAQDNTSSA
+1251 INAQDNASGVLAGIRSWID
-1264 VNSVWSGLMSLPAV
+1264 SVTGN
-1278 KFIDI
+1278 F
-1283 ITRHFTEQHAKG
+1283 FTTIFASQHAHG
-1295 TDNHPGGLAT
+1295 TNYHPGGLAV
-1305 VNDQRGT
+1305 VNDQRNSN
-1312 LYKELI
+1312 YKELV
-1318 TLPDGTSF
+1318 TLPDGRSF
-1326 IPEGRNVVLPLP
+1326 IPEGRNVLLPLP
-1338 PGTKVLRAGK
+1338 RGSKVLRADK
-1348 TRSLMNRLGIPNYE
+1348 TRRLMHEMGVPKYASGIGIPSDAKFLREMEQAQQNIVVQHQYTNKGQDTDKVVSEMRILRASME
-1362 KGIGFEDTKISHLTR
+1362 KILTAIL
-1377 RFQELNARNR
+1377 E
-1387 SSSYPKSTYSSG
+1387 KSP
-1399 GFANHSADSSGK
+1399 D
-1411 AIVTELVS
+1411 V
-1419 LKESVEILLGKL
+1419 
-1431 LDKDSNTYLDGQV
+1431 YLDNEIISRKTYEQHGA
-1444 IAENSYRY
+1444 IYA
-1452 QGNIMRREGI
+1452 REGI